1 MEYSREPRNTPTHL
15 WAINLRG
22 RKNIKWEQGGFL
34 SKWCWESQP
43 AACKSMKLEHI
54 LTLYTKINSYYM
66 LKLLEELIGKTFS
79 DISCTN
85 VFLGLS
91 PKAIEITEK
100 INKWD
105 IIKLTN
111 FCTEKEAINKEKT
124 YRMREITCK

>member
-1 MEYSREPRNTPTHL
+1 MRLSIIP
-15 WAINLRG
+15 
-22 RKNIKWEQGGFL
+22 KNILK
-34 SKWCWESQP
+34 SKAPTSD
-43 AACKSMKLEHI
+43 AISA
-54 LTLYTKINSYYM
+54 LTVHQNSDYM
-66 LKLLEELIGKTFS
+66 LKLLEEMIGKTFS